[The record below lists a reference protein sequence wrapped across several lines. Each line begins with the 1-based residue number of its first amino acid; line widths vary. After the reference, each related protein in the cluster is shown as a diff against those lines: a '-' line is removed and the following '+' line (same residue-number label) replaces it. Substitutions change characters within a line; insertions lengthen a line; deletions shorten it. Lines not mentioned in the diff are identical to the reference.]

1 MQTVSVAKVCETSKM
16 QALIVPQNMPLAEAI
31 WHFAQDHDL
40 RGIFLIDEQ
49 ERLVGV
55 VNKQDLLDWVRV
67 ELALPPQTQSP
78 SIAQVRRIVM
88 AETAGDL
95 ARVDSVETAVS
106 LSDTL
111 ADALN
116 KMTRHNMVDIP
127 VVDED
132 GRIVNDLRL
141 SEVLAFIIGNVN

>member
-1 MQTVSVAKVCETSKM
+1 MQSITVAKVCETSKM
-16 QALIVPQNMPLAEAI
+16 QALVVPHTMPLAEAI
-31 WHFAQDHDL
+31 WHFAQNHDL
-40 RGIFLIDEQ
+40 RGIFLTDDD

-78 SIAQVRRIVM
+78 SLAQVRRVVM
-88 AETAGDL
+88 AESVGDL
-95 ARVDSVETAVS
+95 AQPDSAETAVALHDS
-106 LSDTL
+106 L

-116 KMTRHNMVDIP
+116 IMTRYNMADIP
-127 VVDED
+127 VVDAH

-141 SEVLAFIIGNVN
+141 SEVLAFVLGSGA